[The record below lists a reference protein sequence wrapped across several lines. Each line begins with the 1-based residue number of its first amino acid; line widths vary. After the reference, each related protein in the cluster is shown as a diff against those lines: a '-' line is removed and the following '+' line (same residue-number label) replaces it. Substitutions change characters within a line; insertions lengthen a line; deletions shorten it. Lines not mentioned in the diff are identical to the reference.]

1 MVPRLAHRHGQRPI
15 RIQKVLATRANHTRV
30 CRIFAL
36 KTASPFELEGE
47 LIESIPSSFRLNRI
61 MGGRDVVKLAAIV
74 GVDKVMKRREFH
86 APDAQTS

>member
-1 MVPRLAHRHGQRPI
+1 MRVAGLF
-15 RIQKVLATRANHTRV
+15 VLLYARYSVA
-30 CRIFAL
+30 
-36 KTASPFELEGE
+36 

-61 MGGRDVVKLAAIV
+61 VGGRDVVKLAAIV